1 MIEDLFFLERQAYL
15 NSFLHQ
21 LDTRVKIL
29 VSFAVII
36 AIVAVPYSPV
46 VYPAAGILFL
56 FFLAL
61 WASSGISPVVY
72 LKRLLAIAPLWGII
86 ILFQIFIKNRYFTE
100 YHAVALLPLGVS
112 IYAESIQFA
121 CILGVKFLVCIS
133 FIILL
138 SVTTKTQDLL
148 QGASRLGLPAE
159 FALALAMMIRYLFVF
174 GYIYRKVNEA
184 LATRCFHPLDR
195 RLPYRYRIRQ
205 LGYAVG
211 TLFVRSYEQGER
223 VYTSMCC
230 RGYGK
235 HSHLFVEKRP
245 FSRPDWAFLSASLAC
260 VAASLVLGF
269 LGIPTLS

>member
-1 MIEDLFFLERQAYL
+1 MIEDLFFLEQQAYRD
-15 NSFLHQ
+15 SFLHR

-36 AIVAVPYSPV
+36 AIVAVPYSPI
-46 VYPAAGILFL
+46 VYTAAGILFL

-61 WASSGISPVVY
+61 WAISRISPVVY

-86 ILFQIFIKNRYFTE
+86 ILFQIFLKNRYFTE

-121 CILGVKFLVCIS
+121 CILGVKFLVSIS

-184 LATRCFHPLDR
+184 LATRCFHPLDW

-211 TLFVRSYEQGER
+211 TLFLRSYEQGER
-223 VYTSMCC
+223 VYISMCC

-235 HSHLFVEKRP
+235 HSHLVFEKKPLSGVE
-245 FSRPDWAFLSASLAC
+245 WAFLSVSLSITVGA
-260 VAASLVLGF
+260 VIIAF
-269 LGIPTLS
+269 LMA